1 MSARELIV
9 LGTSS
14 QVPSRYRNHNAYLL
28 RFDKLGLLFD
38 PGEGTQRQ
46 MVFAGV
52 SASKIT
58 RILLSHF
65 HGDHCL
71 GLPGIIQRLSLD
83 GVTDPISVHFP
94 KSGEAYF
101 NRLRKASIFMDKT
114 DIQPAPVSQDG
125 VIYED
130 DDVLITAARLDHTVP
145 CYGYRFEEKPRFRV
159 DNAKAR
165 AMGLTGP
172 QIGALVRDEPVS
184 LEGRAVARSDIGA
197 LVPGQVFTYLLD
209 SRPCDAAR
217 MLAKDADMVLM
228 DSTYLEAEAH
238 LAAEYG
244 HSTVV
249 ESVKLAAE
257 VGARRVVLTHFSQR
271 YRTLDAFLEE
281 ASAHHPDV
289 VIARDCERI
298 SMPSPRR

>member
-28 RFDKLGLLFD
+28 RFDKLGLMFD

-58 RILLSHF
+58 RIFLSHF

-83 GVTDPISVHFP
+83 GVTDPISVHYP

-130 DDVLITAARLDHTVP
+130 EDVKITASRLDHTVP
-145 CYGYRFEEKPRFRV
+145 CYG
-159 DNAKAR
+159 
-165 AMGLTGP
+165 
-172 QIGALVRDEPVS
+172 
-184 LEGRAVARSDIGA
+184 
-197 LVPGQVFTYLLD
+197 
-209 SRPCDAAR
+209 
-217 MLAKDADMVLM
+217 
-228 DSTYLEAEAH
+228 
-238 LAAEYG
+238 
-244 HSTVV
+244 
-249 ESVKLAAE
+249 
-257 VGARRVVLTHFSQR
+257 
-271 YRTLDAFLEE
+271 
-281 ASAHHPDV
+281 
-289 VIARDCERI
+289 
-298 SMPSPRR
+298 